1 MKKFIAFT
9 GIIGTVVLIILS
21 LLDHLIRFGDK
32 FYFIILIAA
41 IILMTPVMVREILTV
56 MKLKEESKNNEK

>member
-9 GIIGTVVLIILS
+9 GIMGTVVLIVLS

-32 FYFIILIAA
+32 LYFIILIAA
-41 IILMTPVMVREILTV
+41 IILMVPVMVRETLTII
-56 MKLKEESKNNEK
+56 KLKENSGKNEK

>member
-9 GIIGTVVLIILS
+9 GIIGTVVLIVLS
-21 LLDHLIRFGDK
+21 LLDHLIKFGDK

-41 IILMTPVMVREILTV
+41 IILMVPVMVREVLTII
-56 MKLKEESKNNEK
+56 KLKDESKKDK